1 MYFVYIFAHFQT
13 KGPAERATDDT
24 SSQDIC
30 TSFWVPQHN
39 SEIFRN
45 FIQKNIQRV
54 DEAEVGLGSDN
65 IVP

>member
-1 MYFVYIFAHFQT
+1 MNLVYIFAQFQT

-24 SSQDIC
+24 SSQL
-30 TSFWVPQHN
+30 WVPQHN

-45 FIQKNIQRV
+45 VIQKNIQRV